1 MSLATSYARAL
12 YESAKET
19 GANAASLDLIQTQ
32 MDSFA
37 ELLDQSSDLRKI
49 LFGPVVTSKDK
60 VSVVDA
66 ISLKA
71 NYTKLLQQFLSLL
84 AQKERLVALP
94 AVRDAFTA
102 VRLEAEGG
110 VSGRLVSAE
119 PMAEA
124 DVKSLSEAFSKKLG
138 KKVAFRVSTDPTLL
152 AGIKVIVS
160 GTTYDGTLKAQLQ
173 QLRDVVVS
181 GLAAR

>member
-19 GANAASLDLIQTQ
+19 GATSANLDLIQAQ
-32 MDSFA
+32 MDSFT
-37 ELLDQSSDLRKI
+37 ELLDQSPDLRKV
-49 LFGPVVTSKDK
+49 LFVPVVTAKDK
-60 VSVVDA
+60 VAVVEA
-66 ISLKA
+66 ISFKA

-84 AQKERLVALP
+84 AQKERLVAIHD
-94 AVRDAFTA
+94 VRDAFTA

-119 PMAEA
+119 PLSEA
-124 DVKSLSEAFSKKLG
+124 DVKGLSDAFSRKLG

-152 AGIKVIVS
+152 AGMKVIVS

-181 GLAAR
+181 GFAAR